1 MANKND
7 LVVKS
12 NRLVE
17 ASYRLTLA
25 EQRII
30 LQAIA
35 EARRTGKGLTAED
48 FVDIVAA
55 DYAVMFDLPLKQA
68 YEQVKEAVLTLFDRY
83 VVMHGICPKTGKP
96 EVIKVRWLSAA
107 SYIDGAGTVRLRFAP
122 DMVPFIV
129 QLEARFTR
137 YKLEKVANMSSIYAI
152 RLYELLVQWGS
163 VGKREIELQWLK
175 KALDLETEYPSIK
188 DFKMR
193 VIDVAVAQINEHS
206 DLTASYAQRKT
217 GRTVSHFKFV
227 FEPKEKPPQ
236 PAQAEEEVPQD
247 SPLFRRLRGHGIGAK
262 LAAGWVGQD
271 PARVFAA
278 LEYVEAKAR
287 LGEVR
292 GRTAG
297 YLRTVFEAG
306 ADIPGPEEVVS
317 PPVPERRIGGVPVS
331 EIEKRA
337 HPGET
342 YPQAAARLKRQRAA
356 GK

>member
-1 MANKND
+1 MVED
-7 LVVKS
+7 GYE
-12 NRLVE
+12 RL
-17 ASYRLTLA
+17 
-25 EQRII
+25 
-30 LQAIA
+30 
-35 EARRTGKGLTAED
+35 GN
-48 FVDIVAA
+48 F
-55 DYAVMFDLPLKQA
+55 
-68 YEQVKEAVLTLFDRY
+68 
-83 VVMHGICPKTGKP
+83 
-96 EVIKVRWLSAA
+96 
-107 SYIDGAGTVRLRFAP
+107 
-122 DMVPFIV
+122 
-129 QLEARFTR
+129 
-137 YKLEKVANMSSIYAI
+137 
-152 RLYELLVQWGS
+152 
-163 VGKREIELQWLK
+163 
-175 KALDLETEYPSIK
+175 KA
-188 DFKMR
+188 R
-193 VIDVAVAQINEHS
+193 VIDVAVSQINEHS
-206 DLTASYAQRKT
+206 DLAVRYEQRKT